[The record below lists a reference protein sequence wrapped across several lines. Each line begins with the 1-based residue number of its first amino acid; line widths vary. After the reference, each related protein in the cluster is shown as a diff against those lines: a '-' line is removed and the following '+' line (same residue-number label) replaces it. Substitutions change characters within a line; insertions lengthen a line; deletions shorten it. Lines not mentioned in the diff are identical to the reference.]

1 MYGQITPQPQASPA
15 VLFNPA
21 FTGRRQPPPL
31 RPVSFFESSAEIYR
45 QGDIADRLYRVEQG
59 AVRLTRILAEG
70 TRQISAFVLKG
81 EVFGFETGATRFANA
96 EALGSTII
104 RSWNL
109 RDDASELSEILG
121 LAYAGASRAQRALF
135 VLAQHSASAR
145 VAALLIDLAER
156 QGSTGKI
163 NLPMPRSDIADH
175 LGLTIETVSRVFSKL
190 RSRQIVMLSGSR
202 SVKIL
207 DWQALRQLGE

>member
-1 MYGQITPQPQASPA
+1 MHTQFGPQPQVGSA
-15 VLFNPA
+15 LFLHPA
-21 FTGRRQPPPL
+21 FTSKRQPVPL
-31 RPVSFFESSAEIYR
+31 RPVSFYDPAAEIYR
-45 QGDIADRLYRVEQG
+45 QGSVTDRLYRVEQG
-59 AVRLTRILAEG
+59 AVRLTRILADG

-81 EVFGFETGATRFANA
+81 EVFGFETGATRFSNA

-104 RSWNL
+104 RSWCL
-109 RDDASELSEILG
+109 RDETSELSEILA
-121 LAYAGASRAQRALF
+121 LAYAGASRAQRTLF

-156 QGSTGKI
+156 QGSSGTI
-163 NLPMPRSDIADH
+163 TLPMPRSDIADH

-190 RSRQIVMLSGSR
+190 RSRHIVLLSGSR

-207 DWQALRQLGE
+207 DWQALRELGE